1 MKISRKK
8 LNNMISEAIG
18 EVFDNGQEVDYVAL
32 VNFCLTNDFYFFAK
46 MPMGDRGLQ
55 RRCANTTQ
63 LQKVIASEI
72 LQADNLEFSNDLS
85 NMVSDEMGKVVKI
98 KLKNETYY
106 VLWEQ

>member
-8 LNNMISEAIG
+8 LNNIISEAIG
-18 EVFDNGQEVDYVAL
+18 EVFDGEQEVDYVAL

-46 MPMGDRGLQ
+46 MPMGTGGLQ
-55 RRCANTTQ
+55 RRCANFPN
-63 LQKVIASEI
+63 LQKIIASEI
-72 LQADNLEFSNDLS
+72 LQADSLEFTDELNDRIEGI
-85 NMVSDEMGKVVKI
+85 NGRMVKI